1 MCGGVLGGG
10 ERAGVRGWCMWGF
23 VLLVGGCRRLRG
35 GLDLWLLCWLSGESA
50 VGGGRSV
57 GGERFGRMVVAGP
70 V

>member
-1 MCGGVLGGG
+1 
-10 ERAGVRGWCMWGF
+10 
-23 VLLVGGCRRLRG
+23 LLVGGCRRLRG